1 MGVVHLFDSREEP
14 MSADTL
20 TLKLHGNVPLDLYAQ
35 AVEHFRSLV
44 YALSLEVTGSDGV
57 DWTIEYLAAG
67 SALATVRGV
76 YEQPAE
82 VERVVRAY
90 HVVGEHLYHGQ
101 PVPYSGEVAASAYA
115 LTALLNGHI
124 TGLDLVT
131 DFGSYAVVEAV
142 TDAAAEQRK
151 GDVEG
156 WGTIRGELG
165 TVTTRPNLR
174 LTVYDSLFD
183 KAVVCFL
190 NDRFQSRARDA
201 WGKTV
206 LVSGWVVRDG
216 ESGRPLK
223 VREVF
228 ELRVVDQEPGAF
240 RRARGALPYDPNS
253 DPPEEIIRQL
263 RNGI

>member
-1 MGVVHLFDSREEP
+1 

-44 YALSLEVTGSDGV
+44 YALSLEVTGSEGV
-57 DWTIEYLAAG
+57 DWTIARLSAG

-76 YEQPAE
+76 YEHPNE

-90 HVVGEHLYHGQ
+90 HVVGEHLHRGQ
-101 PVPYSGEVAASAYA
+101 PVPYSVDVATSAYA
-115 LTALLNGHI
+115 LTSLVNGHI

-131 DFGSYAVVEAV
+131 DFGSYTVVEAV
-142 TDAAAEQRK
+142 TDAAAEQRR

-174 LTVYDSLFD
+174 ITVYDALFD
-183 KAVVCFL
+183 KAVLCFL
-190 NDRFQSRARDA
+190 NDKFQKRAREA
-201 WGKTV
+201 WGQTV
-206 LVSGWVVRDG
+206 AVSGWIVRDS
-216 ESGRPLK
+216 ETGRPLK

-228 ELRVVDQEPGAF
+228 DLQVVVQEPGAF
-240 RRARGALPYDPNS
+240 RRARGALPFDPNS
-253 DPPEEIIRQL
+253 EPPEDIIRQL
-263 RNGI
+263 RNDT